1 MQVKYLTEKVSG
13 GKILRRDT
21 YRMRQYRMRSSNVC
35 LIGVP
40 EEDNRG
46 NGGKGSCE

>member
-1 MQVKYLTEKVSG
+1 MQVKYLTEKLSE
-13 GKILRRDT
+13 GKILRRD
-21 YRMRQYRMRSSNVC
+21 RKYRMRSSNIC

-46 NGGKGSCE
+46 NGGKGYFE